1 MDFWALLL
9 QSGATGLTAAA
20 VLAALRHALGAGARH
35 RERLRALETARDIE
49 CARFSHPMAPH
60 TYSPSITYSP
70 HARYTGE
77 NTAATA
83 APELAPG
90 ELPGVVDL
98 ADVTHKPTAQSIL
111 LGLGPG
117 GQPITVPAKHLM
129 HTGLIGAT
137 GAGKSNTGRLLLAQL
152 LACGVRCVIA
162 DPHYTELDAESGE
175 DWRAIGRRLHL
186 APAVKAA
193 QIEDLLKW
201 LADEMTRR
209 YELRNA
215 GQRPGAPLVCYVD
228 ELPSII
234 QNVPGAMDTLGALL
248 REGRKVGLYLVS
260 SSQDLLASTLK
271 TGGEIRENLRT
282 AYYSGGAGDSAV
294 RLLDMPK
301 RDIATYE
308 AQLGRGVVLLRSSAT
323 SPAQLVRVP
332 LASNE
337 GIARLL
343 SDDHPTMAR
352 NVSQD
357 GTGTVTGQHRDSAP
371 ERPYSAE
378 ERRIID
384 LLLSGAGVNDIIRE
398 VKGIDPA
405 RGGRKVQDA
414 RAEIEA
420 VLRSSLQVKAVG
432 Q

>member
-9 QSGATGLTAAA
+9 QSGAAGLTAAA

-35 RERLRALETARDIE
+35 RERLRELETARDIE
-49 CARFSHPMAPH
+49 CARFSHPMPPH
-60 TYSPSITYSP
+60 SLTYSPTYSP
-70 HARYTGE
+70 HTRAADL
-77 NTAATA
+77 AATQT

-98 ADVTHKPTAQSIL
+98 ADVAHKPTAQSIL
-111 LGLGPG
+111 LALGPG
-117 GQPITVPAKHLM
+117 GTPIAVPAKHLM

-186 APAVKAA
+186 APAVKAG

-248 REGRKVGLYLVS
+248 REGRKVGLYLVT
-260 SSQDLLASTLK
+260 SSQDLLTSTLK
-271 TGGEIRENLRT
+271 SGGEIRENLRT
-282 AYYSGGAGDSAV
+282 AYYAGGAAHSAV
-294 RLLDMPK
+294 PLLDLSK
-301 RDIATYE
+301 KDVSAYE
-308 AQLGRGVVLLRSSAT
+308 AQLGRGVVLLRSAST
-323 SPAQLVRVP
+323 SPATLARVP
-332 LASNE
+332 LASNQA
-337 GIARLL
+337 IAGLL
-343 SDDHPTMAR
+343 PDDLHDQAETIEPATP
-352 NVSQD
+352 
-357 GTGTVTGQHRDSAP
+357 GQPSGNGAAKA
-371 ERPYSAE
+371 YSAE
-378 ERRIID
+378 ERRILDMYLQGASVAEIAREI
-384 LLLSGAGVNDIIRE
+384 SGAKNGRRYTEASERAQAIVRDALKERE
-398 VKGIDPA
+398 VHA
-405 RGGRKVQDA
+405 
-414 RAEIEA
+414 
-420 VLRSSLQVKAVG
+420 
-432 Q
+432 